1 MHYTGTIW
9 RPPYEAGS
17 LLLEV
22 TAGCTHHKCKFC
34 TLYNDLPFT
43 FRLSPLEDIEAD
55 LQEAAK
61 RNRMWGWK
69 DRRVFLT
76 GANPF
81 VLRYTILMEIAGLVK
96 KYFPSYRSIGSFA
109 RITDI
114 SMKSDKELI
123 QLKKAGFNGLTI
135 GMETAD
141 DKALGFMNKG
151 YSKNDILVQCRR
163 LEQAGI
169 SYKFFYLVGISGKNK
184 GTEGAKVTAEI
195 CNQLHPE
202 LVGANMLTIYK
213 NSLLY
218 QEIRKGN
225 WRPESEMEKYKEMKT
240 LVKNLSIETEF
251 AAMGASNA
259 VQLYGILPKDRMK
272 LLSVLD
278 GIIDNVDE
286 KELEYYRK
294 NLRHL

>member
-1 MHYTGTIW
+1 M
-9 RPPYEAGS
+9 
-17 LLLEV
+17 L
-22 TAGCTHHKCKFC
+22 
-34 TLYNDLPFT
+34 
-43 FRLSPLEDIEAD
+43 FRS
-55 LQEAAK
+55 
-61 RNRMWGWK
+61 
-69 DRRVFLT
+69 
-76 GANPF
+76 
-81 VLRYTILMEIAGLVK
+81 
-96 KYFPSYRSIGSFA
+96 
-109 RITDI
+109 DI

-184 GTEGAKVTAEI
+184 GTEGAKVTAGI

>member
-1 MHYTGTIW
+1 
-9 RPPYEAGS
+9 
-17 LLLEV
+17 
-22 TAGCTHHKCKFC
+22 
-34 TLYNDLPFT
+34 
-43 FRLSPLEDIEAD
+43 
-55 LQEAAK
+55 
-61 RNRMWGWK
+61 MWGWK

-81 VLRYTILMEIAGLVK
+81 VLRYTFLMEIAGLVK